1 MVGDLLDLCI
11 TLQVGARDVQR
22 NVWGV
27 DDSVQ
32 QGEVFWDNTL
42 DIFGDED
49 LVSIELNLVALELH
63 LVLHLGEVEDTRE
76 VEGVVYV

>member
-1 MVGDLLDLCI
+1 M
-11 TLQVGARDVQR
+11 QE
-22 NVWGV
+22 
-27 DDSVQ
+27 
-32 QGEVFWDNTL
+32 GEVLRDNTL

-49 LVSIELNLVALELH
+49 LVGIELDLVALELH

>member
-1 MVGDLLDLCI
+1 MVRDLLDLCI
-11 TLQVGARDVQR
+11 ALEIGARDVQR
-22 NVWGV
+22 NIRGV
-27 DDSVQ
+27 DDPVQ
-32 QGEVFWDNTL
+32 EGEVLRDNTL

-49 LVSIELNLVALELH
+49 LVGIELDLVALELH